1 MKKIFLTTLLFL
13 ITLSAVYADDVSF
26 TTSAPKAVAVNQQF
40 RLKYTVNRR
49 NVKEPRVPSI
59 ENFSVLAGPNRS
71 EQSSTQIINGNVTS
85 TQSVTFTYVLVAEKE
100 GEFTIPGATITVDG
114 KEITSNKV
122 NVKVLPED
130 KTAAATQQ
138 QNGSSQRNRRQQSNG
153 SVEISADDLFMTATL
168 NKTKVVEQE
177 AVLLT
182 FKIYSTVNLTSLN
195 GKIPDLKGF
204 QIQEVELPQEKEWQ
218 LEHYNGRNYRSILW
232 QQYVLFPQQTGE
244 IEIPSAVFEG
254 VVAQQIRS
262 YDPFDFFGGSN
273 FVEVKKDLRTP
284 KLKLNVQKL
293 PEGKPVGFSGA
304 VGSFKI
310 SSSINTNELKANE
323 AVTLRL
329 TISGTGNMK
338 LIKTPEVQFPED
350 FEVYDPKVDNK
361 FSLRTNGFSGNKVIE
376 YLAIPRYGGEYTI
389 PSIKFSY
396 FDIASKQY
404 KTLETESY
412 NLKVEKGKSEESA
425 TVASYVSKEELKLL
439 GQDIRF
445 IKRGDV
451 SYKKRGDYLFASR
464 SYYIWYLVPLVLF
477 VVYIMMHYK
486 AMSENANIA
495 AMRTKKANKVAVK
508 RLKVAKKL
516 LKENRRNEFYD
527 EILKTLWGYM
537 SDKLNIPVSQLSKE
551 NIAAELEKKA
561 VEQQLV
567 AELHDILNECEFARY
582 APGNANEAMDKVYNL
597 SIAVISKM
605 ENSIKR

>member
-59 ENFSVLAGPNRS
+59 ENFSILAGPNRS

-130 KTAAATQQ
+130 KTAAAAQQ

-182 FKIYSTVNLTSLN
+182 FKIYSAVNLTSLN

-293 PEGKPVGFSGA
+293 PEGKPAGFSGA

-508 RLKVAKKL
+508 RLKVEKKL

-537 SDKLNIPVSQLSKE
+537 SDKLNMPCGLICLRRRRD
-551 NIAAELEKKA
+551 A
-561 VEQQLV
+561 
-567 AELHDILNECEFARY
+567 
-582 APGNANEAMDKVYNL
+582 
-597 SIAVISKM
+597 
-605 ENSIKR
+605 

>member
-59 ENFSVLAGPNRS
+59 ENFSILAGPNRS

-130 KTAAATQQ
+130 KTVAAAQQ

-182 FKIYSTVNLTSLN
+182 FKIYSAVNLTSLN

-293 PEGKPVGFSGA
+293 PEGKPAGFSGA

>member
-59 ENFSVLAGPNRS
+59 ENFSILAGPNRS

-130 KTAAATQQ
+130 KTAAAAQQ

-182 FKIYSTVNLTSLN
+182 FKIYSAVNLTSLN

-293 PEGKPVGFSGA
+293 PEGKPAGFSGA

-551 NIAAELEKKA
+551 NIATELEKKA

>member
-130 KTAAATQQ
+130 KTVAAAQQ

-182 FKIYSTVNLTSLN
+182 FKIYSAVNLTSLN

-218 LEHYNGRNYRSILW
+218 LEHYNGRNYPSILW

-293 PEGKPVGFSGA
+293 PEGKPAGFSGA

-495 AMRTKKANKVAVK
+495 AMRTKKANKVVVK

>member
-59 ENFSVLAGPNRS
+59 ENFSILAGPNRS

-130 KTAAATQQ
+130 KTVAAAQQ

-182 FKIYSTVNLTSLN
+182 FKIYSAVNLTSLN

-254 VVAQQIRS
+254 VVAQQVRS

-293 PEGKPVGFSGA
+293 PEGKPAGFSGA

-451 SYKKRGDYLFASR
+451 SYKKRDDYLFASR